1 MNKQTV
7 SDIISSMG
15 DTGLVPVFNHDDP
28 VVAEQ
33 VLINAH
39 EAGIRVFEFTNRGSN
54 PFRVFTHL
62 AEVASKLDDMILGIG
77 TIWTL
82 EQADRYLEAG
92 AQFVVS
98 PGLVPGL
105 GAELSQ
111 RNVLWVPGCGT
122 VSEVNTAR
130 TLGAELIKIFPG
142 NVLGPSFAKA
152 VKSVIPKINLMP
164 TGGVKPTASNLS
176 EWFASGVL
184 CVGMGSQL
192 FSKSLIRDEGYSQL
206 QDEISDALSLVRSV
220 RQNLN

>member
-1 MNKQTV
+1 MDKLTA
-7 SDIISSMG
+7 SDIVSRME

-28 VVAEQ
+28 EVAAQ

-39 EAGIRVFEFTNRGSN
+39 EAGIRVFEFTNRGAN
-54 PFRVFTHL
+54 PFKVFTHL
-62 AEVASKLDDMILGIG
+62 AEVAAKLDDMVLGIG
-77 TIWTL
+77 TIWSL
-82 EQADRYLEAG
+82 EQANRYLEAG

-98 PGLVPGL
+98 PGLVPDL
-105 GAELSQ
+105 GAELDK
-111 RNVLWVPGCGT
+111 RNVLWIPGCGT

-130 TLGAELIKIFPG
+130 TLGAVLIKIFPG
-142 NVLGPSFAKA
+142 NVLGPSFVKA
-152 VKSVIPKINLMP
+152 VKSVLPEVNLMP

-176 EWFASGVL
+176 EWFGSGVL

-192 FSKSLIRDEGYSQL
+192 FSRSLIRDKAYAQL